1 MLTKREQQTKLENEE
16 RNKELQD
23 IEEAKNIIIKAE
35 DILFNKRL
43 HNIKN
48 PHDTKDLT
56 GTEKIIAEAKETL
69 DTLEKNRKYV
79 FKKLKKSLKEEESKE
94 EESKEEESKE
104 ESKEEES
111 KEEDSKEDFKEKD
124 LILII

>member
-48 PHDTKDLT
+48 PHDKKDLT

-79 FKKLKKSLKEEESKE
+79 FKKLKKSLKKKSLKKK
-94 EESKEEESKE
+94 SLKKKSLKK
-104 ESKEEES
+104 SLKKKS
-111 KEEDSKEDFKEKD
+111 LKKKTLKK
-124 LILII
+124 ILKKKI